1 MSEENGLSNGDNTKL
16 KSRMTAKLQDLY
28 LFCFL
33 LFFFL
38 LVRLVFDFFN
48 KAVCGNLADTAV
60 I

>member
-1 MSEENGLSNGDNTKL
+1 MSEENGLSNEDNTKL
-16 KSRMTAKLQDLY
+16 KSRITAKLEDLY

-38 LVRLVFDFFN
+38 LVRLVLTFLIQLF
-48 KAVCGNLADTAV
+48 VE

>member
-16 KSRMTAKLQDLY
+16 KSRMTANLEDLY

-33 LFFFL
+33 LFFFF
-38 LVRLVFDFFN
+38 VSKTSFDFFN
-48 KAVCGNLADTAV
+48 PAICGNLADTAV